1 MGERYSPYER
11 ILNTLDKLISAISAD
26 GFVKFT
32 AVCLRGAVERA
43 RQIHRTL
50 PVATAALGRTM
61 AAASMM
67 GSQLKQER
75 GSVTLRINGGGP
87 LGSIIVVS
95 DWEGNVRGYVQNPA
109 VDIPRRTDGKL
120 AVGDAVGRAGVITV
134 TKDIGLKEP
143 YIGSANLVSGEI
155 AEDVAAYYLES
166 EQVRTAVALGVLV
179 DRDQSVLAA
188 GGYVVELLPGA
199 PEETLDV
206 LEQNIGATGPVTD
219 TLKAHGPDILA
230 QKVLAGFAPRILAEA
245 PVAYRC
251 YCSRERV
258 EQALRSAGS
267 DALREMIQS
276 GEDTTVTCQ
285 FCDTVHRFTPAELEM
300 MIGLG

>member
-1 MGERYSPYER
+1 
-11 ILNTLDKLISAISAD
+11 LDKLISAISAD
-26 GFVKFT
+26 GFVKLT
-32 AVCLRGAVERA
+32 AVSLRAAVERA

-50 PVATAALGRTM
+50 PVATAALGRAM
-61 AAASMM
+61 AATSMM
-67 GSQLKQER
+67 GIQLKQER

-95 DWEGNVRGYVQNPA
+95 DWGGNIRGYVQNPA
-109 VDIPRRTDGKL
+109 VELPRRSDGKL
-120 AVGDAVGRAGVITV
+120 AVGDAVGRDGVITV

-166 EQVRTAVALGVLV
+166 EQVATAVALGVLV

-199 PEETLDV
+199 PEETLDA
-206 LEQNIGATGPVTD
+206 LERNVALTGPVTD
-219 TLKAHGPDILA
+219 TLKEHGPDGLA
-230 QKVLAGFAPRILAEA
+230 EKVLAGFSPRILAEN
-245 PVAYRC
+245 PVEYRC

-267 DALREMIQS
+267 DAIREMIQS

-285 FCDTVHRFTPAELEM
+285 FCDTIHRFTPAELETF
-300 MIGLG
+300 L